1 MKHERTILNISLGLA
16 IASLALLPFAA
27 VAFDAS
33 HQDQRAGFIANKGQ
47 VHDQFGR
54 PNQAVQYLYNGP
66 GMNVQLRKCGFSYDT
81 YSVREEERTQG
92 LERARV
98 KDLQVGMDTDTAPMT
113 YDFHRIDIHFVNG
126 DPQAT
131 IVQQGES
138 EDYTNY
144 YTDVTGEAGAT
155 FVRSYSTVT
164 YHDVWPKID
173 VRFNSGEDGFK
184 YDVIVHPGGD
194 LNDAR
199 FKVEGAAISESQ
211 KGRLVLDWGSG
222 SLEELIPDSWM
233 EQGRRKE
240 RVNARYRMEG
250 SDRFGF
256 AVDRSSSGTL
266 VIDPSPIIWGTYL
279 GSAGLDES
287 RAVALGTDQFSLV
300 TGYTTSFFN
309 MATSGAF
316 DISYNTGGDAYLVK
330 FDPNGARAWS
340 TYFGGLG
347 KDEGNSV
354 ALGPNGDVVI
364 VGTTASLS
372 GIASAGAFQP
382 ALGLAQSTDGF
393 IARFSSAGTR
403 VWSTYYGGSQS
414 DQLYAVSVSTAGHIA
429 VCGYAISPDALG
441 TPGTADP
448 SWNGGGDA
456 FIGSFTWSGSRL
468 WGTYLGGNEGTHD
481 DARGIAF
488 IGTTG
493 LLVTGSTEGVT
504 GIATNTAGRHDG
516 SFSGGGLDGYLA
528 RYDMTGAKVW
538 CTYYGGSGYDMAYD
552 VDHIGLNQVAICG
565 HTSSTNAMSTP
576 GAQQGTHG
584 GGGKDGFVA
593 VFTISNGSRVWGSYH
608 GTGLSEE
615 LRSLAATNN
624 GHFCV
629 GGLSQGF
636 GTGAFVAD
644 YRNDGVLYYEPG
656 LTTQATHCTVAANVD
671 LLVAAGTTAY
681 TGGYGFPSV
690 HQPVHGGGGGDGFH
704 FRLHYALVPLGI
716 LPRTEDDHSTSKMD
730 TIHDATSAS
739 PIIQLRGDQEPVF
752 TQITVW
758 DMQGRIVLER
768 SLDRDELVVDLSLGL
783 RPGVHIVMLD
793 GPLDARKTMRFVI
806 P

>member
-16 IASLALLPFAA
+16 IVSLALLPFAA

-98 KDLQVGMDTDTAPMT
+98 KDLQVGMDTDTAPIT

-256 AVDRSSSGTL
+256 AVDRSISGTL

-403 VWSTYYGGSQS
+403 VWSTYYG
-414 DQLYAVSVSTAGHIA
+414 
-429 VCGYAISPDALG
+429 
-441 TPGTADP
+441 DP
-448 SWNGGGDA
+448 S
-456 FIGSFTWSGSRL
+456 R
-468 WGTYLGGNEGTHD
+468 
-481 DARGIAF
+481 
-488 IGTTG
+488 
-493 LLVTGSTEGVT
+493 
-504 GIATNTAGRHDG
+504 TNC
-516 SFSGGGLDGYLA
+516 
-528 RYDMTGAKVW
+528 M
-538 CTYYGGSGYDMAYD
+538 
-552 VDHIGLNQVAICG
+552 
-565 HTSSTNAMSTP
+565 P
-576 GAQQGTHG
+576 
-584 GGGKDGFVA
+584 
-593 VFTISNGSRVWGSYH
+593 
-608 GTGLSEE
+608 
-615 LRSLAATNN
+615 
-624 GHFCV
+624 
-629 GGLSQGF
+629 
-636 GTGAFVAD
+636 
-644 YRNDGVLYYEPG
+644 
-656 LTTQATHCTVAANVD
+656 
-671 LLVAAGTTAY
+671 
-681 TGGYGFPSV
+681 
-690 HQPVHGGGGGDGFH
+690 
-704 FRLHYALVPLGI
+704 
-716 LPRTEDDHSTSKMD
+716 
-730 TIHDATSAS
+730 
-739 PIIQLRGDQEPVF
+739 
-752 TQITVW
+752 
-758 DMQGRIVLER
+758 
-768 SLDRDELVVDLSLGL
+768 
-783 RPGVHIVMLD
+783 
-793 GPLDARKTMRFVI
+793 
-806 P
+806 